1 MALSIKEQ
9 IESLRKEIRHH
20 DHLYYVLDIPELTDQ
35 QYDGLY
41 TQLRKLEQE
50 HPDLV
55 TPDSPTQRVGGKPLE
70 GFNSVEHSVPMLS
83 IDNTYSPDELRQF
96 DQRVKKALPDQD
108 IQYVVEAKIDGVA
121 MSLRYEKGV
130 LLQGATRGD
139 GVRGDDVT
147 ANVRTITSLPL
158 RLESDSLPD
167 VLEVRGEVFM
177 PNKEFARI
185 NTEREETDE
194 MPFANPRN
202 ATAGSLKMLDSRKVA
217 QRKLKILTYALGEVK
232 PDDFADSHAGMLE
245 KLKKLSLPVSPF
257 FEVANDIEEVI
268 EFCDQ
273 WDTKRHKME
282 YAVDGMVIK
291 VNSIAQQKQ
300 LGRTSRAPRWCIAYK
315 FAAEQAETIVQS
327 ISVQVGKTGAL
338 TPVANFKPVQ
348 LAGTTVSRAS
358 LHNFD
363 ELARKDV
370 RQGDAVL
377 VEKAGEIIPQVVE
390 VIIAKRP
397 KDSAEFPVPVECPE
411 CGGGV
416 VKDEN
421 GVYIRCNNPL
431 CPRQF
436 IEKLRHFAARKQM
449 DIDGLGISLVEQL
462 VISGKVRSFA
472 DLYRL
477 KTEDVAEMERM
488 GEKSAKNLIE
498 GIQASKDRPLDRV
511 LAALGILHV
520 GKRAAQ
526 VMASEMGSI
535 EAILAANAEQL
546 EQIDEV
552 GPVIAQSI
560 YEFCHEE
567 STRALIDDLIQVGVK
582 MPGPGKKAE
591 ISDQDGILAG
601 KTVVVTGSIEGY
613 SRGDMEALIQ
623 ENGGRPTGSVS
634 KKTDLLIYGQKAGS
648 KLTKAEKLGVETM
661 TAEDFFQTVT
671 PAS

>member
-1 MALSIKEQ
+1 
-9 IESLRKEIRHH
+9 
-20 DHLYYVLDIPELTDQ
+20 
-35 QYDGLY
+35 
-41 TQLRKLEQE
+41 
-50 HPDLV
+50 
-55 TPDSPTQRVGGKPLE
+55 
-70 GFNSVEHSVPMLS
+70 
-83 IDNTYSPDELRQF
+83 YSAEELRQF
-96 DQRVKKALPDQD
+96 DQRVRKALGDQD

-130 LLQGATRGD
+130 LVLGATRGE
-139 GVRGDDVT
+139 GIRGDDVT

-158 RLESDSLPD
+158 RLESDDSVKGGELLFDEGGEVPD

-185 NTEREETDE
+185 NAEREESDE

-217 QRKLKILTYALGEVK
+217 KRKLKILTYALGEVQ
-232 PDDFADSHAGMLE
+232 PDDFAVSHAAMLE
-245 KLKKLSLPVSPF
+245 RLKGLSLPVSPF

-268 EFCDQ
+268 ECCDR
-273 WDTKRHKME
+273 WETKRHQME

-315 FAAEQAETIVQS
+315 FAAEQAETIVES

-370 RQGDAVL
+370 RQGDVVL
-377 VEKAGEIIPQVVE
+377 IEKAGEIIPQVVE
-390 VIIAKRP
+390 VIKSKRP
-397 KDSAEFPVPVECPE
+397 KTSQVFPVPVSCPE

-416 VKDEN
+416 HKDEN
-421 GVYIRCNNPL
+421 GVYIRCINPL

-436 IEKLRHFAARKQM
+436 IEKLRHFSARNQM

-477 KTEDVAEMERM
+477 KMEDVAGMERM

-498 GIQASKDRPLDRV
+498 GIQVSKDRPLERV
-511 LAALGILHV
+511 LAGLGILHV

-526 VMASEMGSI
+526 VLASEMGSI
-535 EAILAANAEQL
+535 EAILEADAEQL

-560 YEFCHEE
+560 YDFCHEE

-582 MPGPGKKAE
+582 MTGPGKKAA
-591 ISDQDGILAG
+591 ISDEGGLLAG

-623 ENGGRPTGSVS
+623 KNGGRPTGSVS
-634 KKTDLLIYGQKAGS
+634 KKTDLVIYGEKAGS
-648 KLTKAEKLGVETM
+648 KLAKAEKLGVETM
-661 TAEDFFQTVT
+661 AAEEFLAGIAQE
-671 PAS
+671 